1 MTWRDMAILMVSD
14 GANSDLRLSVAVS
27 CTPSVTS
34 RLCGRA
40 AASSSSILAS
50 DLKIISSLRQM
61 QYDAYDAPLFHF
73 IKGGFHER
81 VSLSRH
87 PLGKGLESSAESP
100 EHRQRL
106 Q

>member
-1 MTWRDMAILMVSD
+1 MTWRDMAILMVSE
-14 GANSDLRLSVAVS
+14 GANSDLRLSVAVG

-50 DLKIISSLRQM
+50 DLKIISTFCQIQS
-61 QYDAYDAPLFHF
+61 DAPLFHF
-73 IKGGFHER
+73 IKGGFHQR
-81 VSLSRH
+81 VSLSGYA
-87 PLGKGLESSAESP
+87 LGKGLESSAESP
-100 EHRQRL
+100 EHSQRL